1 MNSYDSND
9 FPQSS
14 LGFVCFAITALF
26 LFIATSEMT
35 GQQFHDQPAFSKINF
50 YAQPH
55 INLAPFKEEIKI
67 LPFTG
72 TTNFREFP
80 ASELINRISVYP
92 NPTVNYLN
100 LDITLDAQLMI
111 YSNSGRLIASKG
123 VNEGLNSINVSG
135 FDSGIYYIVV
145 SSLDDSQTSRFIIE
159 K

>member
-1 MNSYDSND
+1 MNSFDSND

-14 LGFVCFAITALF
+14 LGFVCFALTAFF

-35 GQQFHDQPAFSKINF
+35 GQQFHDQPAFSTINF

-55 INLAPFKEEIKI
+55 IDLAPFQEEIKI

-72 TTNFREFP
+72 TANFREFQT
-80 ASELINRISVYP
+80 SELINQITVYP
-92 NPTVNYLN
+92 NPTIDFLN

-111 YSNSGRLIASKG
+111 YSNSGKLIRSTG
-123 VNEGLNSINVSG
+123 INEGLNSIDVST
-135 FDSGIYYIVV
+135 FDSGVYYIVV